1 MIDAG
6 ARCAQSPTPSQA
18 VGSIRSDRP
27 RLLNGTRSPVKMSG
41 HVMFEHVHGA
51 GDHPHCPIRVVTR
64 TPTGD
69 LGAVPMQLGQL
80 LRASLPHEQ
89 GAQRVSQ
96 GPQAVQ
102 TRT

>member
-1 MIDAG
+1 
-6 ARCAQSPTPSQA
+6 
-18 VGSIRSDRP
+18 
-27 RLLNGTRSPVKMSG
+27 MSG
-41 HVMFEHVHGA
+41 YVMFEHVHGA
-51 GDHPHCPIRVVTR
+51 GDHPHCPVRVVTR

-102 TRT
+102 TRTTLPSAASGEVISDLCGEP